1 MLEKDRISYFYDG
14 TFAVLPVPLF
24 ILTIRC
30 KTLALAAVGTRNS
43 YSSSGVVPRAGS
55 YDFKR

>member
-14 TFAVLPVPLF
+14 TFAALPVPLF
-24 ILTIRC
+24 ALTN
-30 KTLALAAVGTRNS
+30 TLQNPSSRRSRNS
-43 YSSSGVVPRAGS
+43 QFLLLFGVAPRAGS

>member
-14 TFAVLPVPLF
+14 TFAVLPVPLST
-24 ILTIRC
+24 LTIHC
-30 KTLALAAVGTRNS
+30 NLALAVVASR
-43 YSSSGVVPRAGS
+43 SSSFSVSHRAPRAGS